1 MNILWRY
8 ICREFLKILLLSMSA
23 FILIYLIVDF
33 FARMDTFLEHRAT
46 SSLVFLYYLHQIPGI
61 GFQILPLGVLMATLL
76 SLGILS
82 RNNEITAMKAN
93 GISLYRI
100 TFPLLLLGIVASG
113 LCFIG
118 NEFIVPFSNRQSDSI
133 LLTEILKKPRKTF
146 IRNYKVWYRSRN
158 AIYNFQVFNPQQD
171 LLEGITLFE
180 FDDDFKLLRR
190 IDAKRALWK
199 GDAWHFYDVTIRDF
213 DKTRATQTI
222 RFEERVIPIPE
233 TPDVFKEERRDTEEM
248 GYYDLRSYI
257 RRIKNGGYDATKYI
271 VDLYAKISFPF
282 ACAIMVFIGIP
293 FSVKT
298 ARSGGV
304 TLSIVMSIAIGFFYW
319 IILNLSLSL
328 GHSGWLPPQLSAFA
342 PHALFGLAGIYVL
355 ISIRQ

>member
-1 MNILWRY
+1 MNILRRY

-33 FARMDTFLEHRAT
+33 FARMDTFVEHKAAPT
-46 SSLVFLYYLHQIPGI
+46 LVFLYYLYQVPGI
-61 GFQILPLGVLMATLL
+61 GFQILPLGILMATLL
-76 SLGILS
+76 GLGILS

-100 TFPLLLLGIVASG
+100 TFPLFLLGILASS

-118 NEFIVPFSNRQSDSI
+118 NEFIVPFSKRQSDSI
-133 LLTEILKKPRKTF
+133 LLVEILKKPRKTF

-190 IDAKRALWK
+190 IDAKRALWRD
-199 GDAWHFYDVTIRDF
+199 DAWHFYDVTIRDF
-213 DKTRATQTI
+213 QKGRAIQTT
-222 RFEERVIPIPE
+222 RFEERVIHIPE
-233 TPDVFKEERRDTEEM
+233 TPDVFKEEQKDTEEM
-248 GYYDLRSYI
+248 GYYDLRRYI
-257 RRIKNGGYDATKYI
+257 RRIEKAGYDATRYI
-271 VDLYAKISFPF
+271 VDLYAKWSYPF

-293 FSVKT
+293 FSTKT

-304 TLSIVMSIAIGFFYW
+304 ALSIVMSIVFGFLYW

-328 GHSGWLPPQLSAFA
+328 GHSGLLPPQISAFA
-342 PHALFGLAGIYVL
+342 PHALFGLAGIYAL

>member
-1 MNILWRY
+1 MNILRRY
-8 ICREFLKILLLSMSA
+8 ICREFIKILLLSMSA

-33 FARMDTFLEHRAT
+33 FTRMDTFLEHKAT
-46 SSLVFLYYLHQIPGI
+46 PNLIFLYYIYQIPGI
-61 GFQILPLGVLMATLL
+61 VFQILPIGVLMATLL
-76 SLGILS
+76 GLGILS

-93 GISLYRI
+93 GISLYWI
-100 TFPLLLLGIVASG
+100 TLPLLLLGIVASG

-118 NEFIVPFSNRQSDSI
+118 NEFVVPFSKGKSDDI
-133 LLTEILKKPRKTF
+133 LLVEILKRPRKTF
-146 IRNYKVWYRSRN
+146 IRNDKVWYRSRN

-190 IDAKRALWK
+190 IDAKSARWEEN
-199 GDAWHFYDVTIRDF
+199 AWHFFDVTIRDF
-213 DKTRATQTI
+213 DKRRATQTT

-233 TPDVFKEERRDTEEM
+233 TPDVFKEEQKDAEEM
-248 GYYDLRSYI
+248 GYYDLRRYV
-257 RRIKNGGYDATKYI
+257 RKVKRGGFDATRYI
-271 VDLYAKISFPF
+271 VDLYAKLSFPF

-293 FSVKT
+293 FSMKT

-304 TLSIVMSIAIGFFYW
+304 ALSIVMSIVIGFIYW

-342 PHALFGLAGIYVL
+342 PHALFGLAGIYAL

>member
-46 SSLVFLYYLHQIPGI
+46 SSLIFLYYLYQIPGI

-76 SLGILS
+76 GLGILS

-100 TFPLLLLGIVASG
+100 TFPLLLLGIAASG

-118 NEFIVPFSNRQSDSI
+118 KEFIVPFSNRQLDSI

-146 IRNYKVWYRSRN
+146 IRNNKIWYRSRN
-158 AIYNFQVFNPQQD
+158 AIYNFQVFNPERD

-180 FDDDFKLLRR
+180 FNDDFKLLRR
-190 IDAKRALWK
+190 IDAKRALWR

-213 DKTRATQTI
+213 DKRRATQTFQ
-222 RFEERVIPIPE
+222 FEERVIPIPE
-233 TPDVFKEERRDTEEM
+233 TPDVFKEEQRDTEEM
-248 GYYDLRSYI
+248 GYYDLQSYI

-271 VDLYAKISFPF
+271 VDLYAKLSFPF

-293 FSVKT
+293 FSVRT

-304 TLSIVMSIAIGFFYW
+304 TLSIVMSIVIGFLYW

-342 PHALFGLAGIYVL
+342 PHALFGLAGIYAL
-355 ISIRQ
+355 ITIRQ